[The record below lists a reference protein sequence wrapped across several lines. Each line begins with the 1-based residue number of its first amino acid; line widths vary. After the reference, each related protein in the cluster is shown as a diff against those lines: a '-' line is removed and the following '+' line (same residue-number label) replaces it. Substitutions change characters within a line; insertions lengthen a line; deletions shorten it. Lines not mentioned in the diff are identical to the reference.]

1 MSAATAWEVVLER
14 SDRGA
19 LGVVPISSLNH
30 RKQEGEHCILGPDE
44 ATGIFWWSHG
54 KEVSP
59 VLQTGICEIKV
70 PPLSEEFLCWGARIL
85 SLKEHVV
92 PYRMQGCSF
101 VSALSKEAKV
111 LQQKGKSPSAVLG
124 AYPVGTCR

>member
-1 MSAATAWEVVLER
+1 MWCPSHPLTIENREENIASLVQMRQWASTGGLMVRKCHLCYRLASVR
-14 SDRGA
+14 SKYK
-19 LGVVPISSLNH
+19 L
-30 RKQEGEHCILGPDE
+30 
-44 ATGIFWWSHG
+44 
-54 KEVSP
+54 
-59 VLQTGICEIKV
+59 

-101 VSALSKEAKV
+101 VSVLSKEAKV